1 MSTDTETAGVRKVP
15 EKFFR
20 EHQLEELSPALLR
33 YFTSI
38 ISDDW
43 NATLEEKIYEQRSE
57 GQKVAFDEQREQIEG
72 LQTAETM
79 VSMLRKPL
87 ETANARLLVKK
98 IVEKQDE
105 AMPLLLRK
113 YLTSRVSNFIEN
125 AVTAFAWADRKY
137 TEELFHHYGEIQSL
151 YAQSEACVAFGL
163 KKLQGIDEFLLGE
176 FHRFETEPGAEV
188 YLKQGPL
195 VALNAIHGH
204 LDSETEF
211 YAHYKRE
218 D

>member
-1 MSTDTETAGVRKVP
+1 MSTDMESAESRQVP

-20 EHQLEELSPALLR
+20 DHQLEELSPALLR
-33 YFTSI
+33 YFSSI

-43 NATLEEKIYEQRSE
+43 NALLEEKVYEQRSE
-57 GQKVAFDEQREQIEG
+57 AQKRAFDEQREMIQN
-72 LQTAETM
+72 LQSVEEM
-79 VSMLRKPL
+79 VSMLRKAL
-87 ETANARLLVKK
+87 ETANARLLVRK

-105 AMPLLLRK
+105 AMPILLRK
-113 YLTSRVSNFIEN
+113 YLTSRVSRFIEN
-125 AVTAFAWADRKY
+125 SVTAFAWADSKY
-137 TEELFHHYGEIQSL
+137 TEELFDRYKEIQSL

-163 KKLQGIDEFLLGE
+163 KKMQGIDEFLLRE
-176 FHRFETEPGAEV
+176 FHRFETEPGAEA

-204 LDSETEF
+204 LDSETKF